1 MYKKNQK
8 RQITLKD
15 FNQPLGLKL
24 NPENKWIKKAAMTPW
39 EAIEKEYADLFP
51 SGCGMPAKPLRMA
64 LGALLIQK
72 KYDYSGREL
81 VEQIQENPYYQY
93 FIGLPG
99 FQLEQPF
106 APSLLVEFRKRLTDE
121 KLAEIN
127 EMIIKN
133 NKHDDDNTPPDSNG
147 DIPDIKVITGVRRSG
162 KSKLMD
168 SLVDVIAQEE
178 SAKIVCIKLNLKLCL
193 LPESSIE

>member
-1 MYKKNQK
+1 M
-8 RQITLKD
+8 
-15 FNQPLGLKL
+15 KL
-24 NPENKWIKKAAMTPW
+24 NPENKWIKKAAIIPW

-72 KYDYSGREL
+72 KYDYSDREL

-127 EMIIKN
+127 ERSSRTINMTMTTLLLIVMEITLIIMTMQAMIMME
-133 NKHDDDNTPPDSNG
+133 HS
-147 DIPDIKVITGVRRSG
+147 S
-162 KSKLMD
+162 LMP
-168 SLVDVIAQEE
+168 A
-178 SAKIVCIKLNLKLCL
+178 AL
-193 LPESSIE
+193 LRI

>member
-1 MYKKNQK
+1 MN
-8 RQITLKD
+8 
-15 FNQPLGLKL
+15 L
-24 NPENKWIKKAAMTPW
+24 NPENKWIKKAAMIPW
-39 EAIEKEYADLFP
+39 EAIEEEYADLFP

-72 KYDYSGREL
+72 KYDYSDREL
-81 VEQIQENPYYQY
+81 VEHIQDNPYYQY

-133 NKHDDDNTPPDSNG
+133 NKHDDAGNG
-147 DIPDIKVITGVRRSG
+147 NDGTLIIDASCAPQNIAFPQDVNLLNETRENLEGIIRSVCYEYNLKNQGCTRKQPERTILLWQRARRDLQRRS
-162 KSKLMD
+162 
-168 SLVDVIAQEE
+168 VRQ
-178 SAKIVCIKLNLKLCL
+178 
-193 LPESSIE
+193 

>member
-24 NPENKWIKKAAMTPW
+24 NPENKWIKKAAMIPW

-127 EMIIKN
+127 EMIIK
-133 NKHDDDNTPPDSNG
+133 
-147 DIPDIKVITGVRRSG
+147 TGVRRSG

>member
-1 MYKKNQK
+1 MYKKNQN

-24 NPENKWIKKAAMTPW
+24 NPENKWIKKAAMIPW
-39 EAIEKEYADLFP
+39 EAIEEEYADLFP

-72 KYDYSGREL
+72 KYDYSDREL

-93 FIGLPG
+93 FIGLLG

-133 NKHDDDNTPPDSNG
+133 NKHDDDNTPSGSNG
-147 DIPDIKVITGVRRSG
+147 DNPDNHDDAGNGNDGTLIIDASCAPQN
-162 KSKLMD
+162 
-168 SLVDVIAQEE
+168 IAF
-178 SAKIVCIKLNLKLCL
+178 
-193 LPESSIE
+193 P

>member
-1 MYKKNQK
+1 MLIYS
-8 RQITLKD
+8 T
-15 FNQPLGLKL
+15 
-24 NPENKWIKKAAMTPW
+24 
-39 EAIEKEYADLFP
+39 
-51 SGCGMPAKPLRMA
+51 SSCGMPAKPLRMT

-72 KYDYSGREL
+72 KYDYSDREH

-106 APSLLVEFRKRLTDE
+106 ALSLLAEFRKRLTDE

-133 NKHDDDNTPPDSNG
+133 YKHDYDKED
-147 DIPDIKVITGVRRSG
+147 
-162 KSKLMD
+162 
-168 SLVDVIAQEE
+168 
-178 SAKIVCIKLNLKLCL
+178 
-193 LPESSIE
+193 

>member
-1 MYKKNQK
+1 MQGNHYYCFKNLAPFAENPMYKKNQN

-24 NPENKWIKKAAMTPW
+24 NPENKWIKKAAMIPW
-39 EAIEKEYADLFP
+39 EAIEEEYADLFP

-72 KYDYSGREL
+72 KYDYSDREL

-93 FIGLPG
+93 FIGLLG

-147 DIPDIKVITGVRRSG
+147 DNTDNHDDAGIDNDGTLIIDASCAP
-162 KSKLMD
+162 
-168 SLVDVIAQEE
+168 
-178 SAKIVCIKLNLKLCL
+178 
-193 LPESSIE
+193 

>member
-1 MYKKNQK
+1 MYKKNQN

-24 NPENKWIKKAAMTPW
+24 NPENKWIKKAAIIPW

-72 KYDYSGREL
+72 KYDYSDREL

-99 FQLEQPF
+99 FQLEQP
-106 APSLLVEFRKRLTDE
+106 AALLR
-121 KLAEIN
+121 I
-127 EMIIKN
+127 
-133 NKHDDDNTPPDSNG
+133 
-147 DIPDIKVITGVRRSG
+147 
-162 KSKLMD
+162 
-168 SLVDVIAQEE
+168 
-178 SAKIVCIKLNLKLCL
+178 
-193 LPESSIE
+193 